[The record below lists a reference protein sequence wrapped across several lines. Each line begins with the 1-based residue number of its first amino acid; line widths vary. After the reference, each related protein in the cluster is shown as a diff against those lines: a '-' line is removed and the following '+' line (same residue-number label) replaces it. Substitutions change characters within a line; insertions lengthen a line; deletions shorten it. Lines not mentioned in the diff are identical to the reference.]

1 MAAAGGKQK
10 VLLAWS
16 GGKDSALA
24 LHELGAAG
32 DCQVVALLTTIT
44 EGYDRVSMHGV
55 REALLDRQADSVAL
69 PLTKVRIPK
78 DSSLDEYEARMGKA
92 LAHHKRQ
99 GVSSVAFGDVFLED
113 LRKDREAKLAR
124 IGLTAVF
131 PLWQRDTTELARR
144 FVELSFKAVITCVDT
159 RMLDGTF
166 AGRAFDERFL
176 ADLPEGVDPCGEN
189 GEFHSFVHDGPVFAR
204 PVAHEVGET
213 VLREGRFCF
222 CDLVRTE

>member
-1 MAAAGGKQK
+1 MAGAGEKQK
-10 VLLAWS
+10 ILLAWS

-24 LHELGAAG
+24 LHEFGAAG
-32 DCQVVALLTTIT
+32 DREIVALLTTIT

-55 REALLDRQADSVAL
+55 REALLDRQADSVGL

-78 DSSLDEYEARMGKA
+78 DSSLAEYEARMGEA
-92 LAHHKRQ
+92 LAHHKRL

-113 LRKDREAKLAR
+113 LRKDRESKLAR
-124 IGLTAVF
+124 MALKALF
-131 PLWQRDTTELARR
+131 PIWKRDTAELARR
-144 FVELSFKAVITCVDT
+144 FVELGFKAVITCVDT
-159 RMLDGTF
+159 HMLDGAF

-189 GEFHSFVHDGPVFAR
+189 GEFHSFVHDGPIFAR

-213 VLREGRFCF
+213 VLQDGRFCF
-222 CDLVRTE
+222 CDLLCTG